1 MRLRSKFAVKC
12 AKATSSLIKK
22 LNRGSGVTLPGYVAR
37 LIDPNILKELSGQ
50 VRKKDD
56 RHNGNKRKRQRRT
69 RFYVRR

>member
-50 VRKKDD
+50 DD
-56 RHNGNKRKRQRRT
+56 RHNGNKRKDNDERD
-69 RFYVRR
+69 FM

>member
-37 LIDPNILKELSGQ
+37 LIDPNILKELS
-50 VRKKDD
+50 VRLEKDD
-56 RHNGNKRKRQRRT
+56 RHNGNKRKDNDERD
-69 RFYVRR
+69 FM

>member
-1 MRLRSKFAVKC
+1 MRES
-12 AKATSSLIKK
+12 TSSLIKK

-56 RHNGNKRKRQRRT
+56 RHNGNKRKDNDERD
-69 RFYVRR
+69 FM

>member
-1 MRLRSKFAVKC
+1 MRESDEQ
-12 AKATSSLIKK
+12 SDQK

-50 VRKKDD
+50 VRK
-56 RHNGNKRKRQRRT
+56 RRSSQWEQTERQRRT